1 VAKTLLEKPYLSGKE
16 MDHYAIQLNMDGWG
30 VSARFAYQL
39 LSNRSVL
46 LRMQSPYGD
55 W

>member
-1 VAKTLLEKPYLSGKE
+1 MVKSFLEKPSVPGE
-16 MDHYAIQLNMDGWG
+16 AMDHYAIQMNMDGWG

-39 LSNRSVL
+39 LSNRSIV